1 MWAKIQALYSAVTMM
16 ALYVAGQWLGQSRAV
31 SCMAGSTSPYR
42 HVPHHPHIQTQSKL
56 TNSPFTRDIYC
67 QVPTYI
73 SQEGAVN
80 ITPRRRLYD
89 DDRVMAAES
98 ASCRDLVTYSILV
111 CLSAGGAGTSL
122 WLLHLSKSFDDF
134 VRVFACFSILSL
146 AFIHFAVDL
155 YGAVLAV
162 IASRRVSPVPAPPSP
177 DLPAVVICE

>member
-1 MWAKIQALYSAVTMM
+1 MV

-42 HVPHHPHIQTQSKL
+42 HVPRRVVRLRSSKYNTSTTHI
-56 TNSPFTRDIYC
+56 N
-67 QVPTYI
+67 
-73 SQEGAVN
+73 A
-80 ITPRRRLYD
+80 YD